1 MSNESIVYDDEM
13 SYICQPYSQQVY
25 DIVYGYSGAIFA
37 VIALIIVITGF
48 KTIYDYN
55 VTEKDVGSATC
66 MAVVAPCPCCFG
78 AILAS
83 VILVAP
89 VAGISSVT
97 LGSFTA
103 IALVIVMGI
112 TYLLSF
118 GIVKKVNKPY
128 PVVLGNFMI
137 FIGIYFVLCL
147 MILPNI
153 SLLVVGSAIPINI
166 SNQFWE
172 IIALMIGMVI
182 VGAILAKKRSFLLN
196 N

>member
-1 MSNESIVYDDEM
+1 
-13 SYICQPYSQQVY
+13 
-25 DIVYGYSGAIFA
+25 
-37 VIALIIVITGF
+37 
-48 KTIYDYN
+48 
-55 VTEKDVGSATC
+55 
-66 MAVVAPCPCCFG
+66 
-78 AILAS
+78 
-83 VILVAP
+83 
-89 VAGISSVT
+89 
-97 LGSFTA
+97 
-103 IALVIVMGI
+103 MGI